1 MILGSSVLAP
11 IMSFY
16 FPFNIFADTYNVR
29 KNGFVCEG
37 SGILQNILMKLLDN
51 RMELELTKNLL
62 KFELKCLFYYLYW
75 ILFIIYYLI

>member
-37 SGILQNILMKLLDN
+37 SGILQKYFN
-51 RMELELTKNLL
+51 EVVG
-62 KFELKCLFYYLYW
+62 
-75 ILFIIYYLI
+75 